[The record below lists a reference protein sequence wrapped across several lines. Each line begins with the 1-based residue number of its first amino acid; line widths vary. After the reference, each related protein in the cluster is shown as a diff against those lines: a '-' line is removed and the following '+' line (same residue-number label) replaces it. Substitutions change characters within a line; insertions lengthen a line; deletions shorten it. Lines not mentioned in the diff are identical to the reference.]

1 MVIEGAGSRSAAP
14 AAGFEEL
21 YRTHWDPMVR
31 LATLLVDRPA
41 VAEELVQEAFVRVER
56 AYDRLDAPLAYLRVA
71 VVNRCRNHL
80 RRVSLERRH
89 RPEPPL
95 AVTGPELDE
104 TWQQLRRLTPRR
116 RAAIVLRFY
125 ADLRVDEVAE
135 VLGCR
140 PGTAASLI
148 HRGLADLREVLS

>member
-1 MVIEGAGSRSAAP
+1 
-14 AAGFEEL
+14 
-21 YRTHWDPMVR
+21 
-31 LATLLVDRPA
+31 
-41 VAEELVQEAFVRVER
+41 
-56 AYDRLDAPLAYLRVA
+56 VA

-80 RRVSLERRH
+80 RRASLERRL

>member
-1 MVIEGAGSRSAAP
+1 MRAG
-14 AAGFEEL
+14 
-21 YRTHWDPMVR
+21 
-31 LATLLVDRPA
+31 
-41 VAEELVQEAFVRVER
+41 
-56 AYDRLDAPLAYLRVA
+56 
-71 VVNRCRNHL
+71 VVNGCRSYL

-89 RPEPPL
+89 RLEAPPL
-95 AVTGPELDE
+95 EVTGPELDE

-125 ADLRVDEVAE
+125 ADLRVDEVAKI
-135 VLGCR
+135 LGCR

>member
-1 MVIEGAGSRSAAP
+1 MSGGLCAGSQFGHEDLLDSWCKDPCGSGVLGGVMVIEGAGSRSAAP

-21 YRTHWDPMVR
+21 YRAHWDPMVR

-41 VAEELVQEAFVRVER
+41 VAEELVQEASVRVER
-56 AYDRLDAPLAYLRVA
+56 AYDQLDAALAYLRAA

-95 AVTGPELDE
+95 EVTGPELDE
-104 TWQQLRRLTPRR
+104 TWQPSTSISARP
-116 RAAIVLRFY
+116 A
-125 ADLRVDEVAE
+125 RVQD
-135 VLGCR
+135 R
-140 PGTAASLI
+140 
-148 HRGLADLREVLS
+148 